1 MRILFAGTP
10 DIAVPTLRS
19 LAEQFEVGAVLTNPD
34 KKGSRGKALLP
45 SAVKQEALALGL
57 PVLQPES
64 LRTEARELVASY
76 GCDTL
81 VCFAYGKIFGPR
93 FLSLFSGEKLN
104 IHPSMLP
111 LLRGPS
117 PIQGAILN
125 QFGSTGISIQ
135 RLAAEMDSGDLLLS
149 EEFALQGDET
159 TQSLTDKVKEK
170 AALLAVEAMKRVSD
184 GSALFVPQ
192 KGEPTYTTL
201 ITREMALIDW
211 NLPAKDIHA
220 LIRTMNPWP
229 KAYTIFEGEILSITS
244 VVGLLKDAGSDPVP
258 PGTVVGT
265 VVSKQKGKGVAIA
278 TGVGLLWV
286 DRLQLEKRK
295 EMDWVSFLPG
305 NRTFLGTKLGYQ

>member
-1 MRILFAGTP
+1 MRILFAGTA
-10 DIAVPTLRS
+10 DIAVPTIRA
-19 LAEQFEVGAVLTNPD
+19 LAGEFEVGAVLTNPD
-34 KKGSRGKALLP
+34 KKGSRGNALLP
-45 SAVKQEALALGL
+45 CAVKEEALELGL

-117 PIQGAILN
+117 PIQGAILS
-125 QFGSTGISIQ
+125 QYGTTGISIQ
-135 RLAAEMDSGDLLLS
+135 RLAPEMDSGDLLVC
-149 EEFALQGDET
+149 EEFLLQGDET
-159 TQSLTDKVKEK
+159 TQVLTDLVKEK
-170 AALLAVEAMKRVSD
+170 AAILAVQAMRSLEQ

-192 KGEPTYTTL
+192 EGEATYTSL

-211 NLPAKDIHA
+211 NLPAKALHA
-220 LIRTMNPWP
+220 LIRAMQPWP
-229 KAYTIFEGEILSITS
+229 KAYTAFGGETLYITS
-244 VVGLLKDAGSDPVP
+244 VVGPLKDAGTDPVP
-258 PGTVVGT
+258 PGIGVGT
-265 VVSKQKGKGVAIA
+265 VVSKQKGKGIAIA
-278 TGVGLLWV
+278 CLDGLLWI

-305 NRTFLGTKLGYQ
+305 NRTFLGTKLG

>member
-1 MRILFAGTP
+1 MRILFAGTA

-19 LAEQFEVGAVLTNPD
+19 LACQFEVGAVLTNPD

-45 SAVKQEALALGL
+45 SAVKEQAIALGL

-64 LRTEARELVASY
+64 LRTEARSLVASY

-125 QFGSTGISIQ
+125 QFETTGISIQ
-135 RLAAEMDSGDLLLS
+135 RLASEMDSGDLLLS

-159 TQSLTDKVKEK
+159 TQSLSDFVKEK
-170 AALLAVEAMKRVSD
+170 AALLAVQAMQMVAD
-184 GSALFVPQ
+184 GSASFVPQ
-192 KGEPTYTTL
+192 TGEATYTTL
-201 ITREMALIDW
+201 IKREMALIDW
-211 NLPAKDIHA
+211 NLPSKAIHA
-220 LIRTMNPWP
+220 LVRAMNPWP
-229 KAYTIFEGEILSITS
+229 KAYTTFEGETLFITS
-244 VVGLLKDAGSDPVP
+244 VVGPLSEAGSDAVP
-258 PGTVVGT
+258 SGTEVGT
-265 VVSKQKGKGVAIA
+265 VVSRQKGKGIAIA
-278 TGVGLLWV
+278 TGDGLLWI

-305 NRTFLGTKLGYQ
+305 NRTFLGTKLG

>member
-10 DIAVPTLRS
+10 EIAVPTLRA
-19 LAEQFEVGAVLTNPD
+19 LAEHFEVGAVLTNAD
-34 KKGSRGKALLP
+34 KKGSRGNALIP
-45 SAVKQEALALGL
+45 SAVKEEAIRLGL
-57 PVLQPES
+57 PVVQPER
-64 LRTEARELVASY
+64 LRTEARDLVASY

-125 QFGSTGISIQ
+125 QYEKTGISIQ
-135 RLAAEMDSGDLLLS
+135 RLAPEMDSGDLLITG
-149 EEFALQGDET
+149 EFMLAGDET
-159 TQSLTDKVKEK
+159 TQTLTDLVKDR
-170 AALLAVEAMKRVSD
+170 AAPLAVEAMTKIAS
-184 GSALFVPQ
+184 GSALFLPQ

-211 NLPAKDIHA
+211 SLPAKTIHA
-220 LIRTMNPWP
+220 LIRGMNPWP
-229 KAYTIFEGEILSITS
+229 KAYTSFAGETLYITS
-244 VVGLLKDAGSDPVP
+244 VVGTLKDAGSDAVP
-258 PGTVVGT
+258 FGTEVGT
-265 VVSKQKGKGVAIA
+265 VVSKQKGRGVAIA
-278 TGVGLLWV
+278 TGDGLLWV
-286 DRLQLEKRK
+286 DRLQREKRK

-305 NRTFLGTKLGYQ
+305 NQTFLGTKLG

>member
-19 LAEQFEVGAVLTNPD
+19 LAKEFEVGAVLTNAD
-34 KKGSRGKALLP
+34 KKGSRGKSLLP
-45 SAVKQEALALGL
+45 SAVKEEALALGI

-93 FLSLFSGEKLN
+93 FLSLFTGEKLN

-125 QFGSTGISIQ
+125 QFGTTGISIQ
-135 RLAAEMDSGDLLLS
+135 RLAPVMDSGDLLVS

-159 TQSLTDKVKEK
+159 TQSLTSLVSEK
-170 AALLAVEAMKRVSD
+170 AARLAVQAMKSVED

-192 KGEPTYTTL
+192 GGKATYTTL

-211 NLPAKDIHA
+211 NLPSRDIHA
-220 LIRTMNPWP
+220 LVRAMNPWP
-229 KAYTIFEGEILSITS
+229 KAYTTFEGETLYVTS
-244 VVGLLKDAGSDPVP
+244 VVGSLKDAGSDAVP
-258 PGTVVGT
+258 SGIEVGT
-265 VVSKQKGKGVAIA
+265 VVSKQKGRGVAIA
-278 TGVGLLWV
+278 TGDGLLWI

-295 EMDWVSFLPG
+295 EMGWVSFLPG
-305 NRTFLGTKLGYQ
+305 NRTFLGTKLG

>member
-10 DIAVPTLRS
+10 DIAVPTLCA

-34 KKGSRGKALLP
+34 KRGPRGKALLP
-45 SAVKQEALALGL
+45 SAVKEAALTLGL

-64 LRTEARELVASY
+64 LRTEGRELVASY

-104 IHPSMLP
+104 IHPSLLP

-125 QFGSTGISIQ
+125 QFDTTGISIQ
-135 RLAAEMDSGDLLLS
+135 RLASEMDSGDLLKT
-149 EEFALQGDET
+149 EAFALQGDET
-159 TQSLTDKVKEK
+159 TQSLSDLVKDK
-170 AALLAVEAMKRVSD
+170 AAHLAVQAIGSIVD

-192 KGEPTYTTL
+192 KGEATYTTL
-201 ITREMALIDW
+201 ISREMGLIDW
-211 NLPAKDIHA
+211 NLPAKALHA
-220 LIRTMNPWP
+220 LIRTMQPWP
-229 KAYTIFEGEILSITS
+229 KAYTFFEGETLYVTS
-244 VVGLLKDAGSDPVP
+244 VSGLLKDAGSDPVP
-258 PGTVVGT
+258 NGTSVGT
-265 VVSKQKGKGVAIA
+265 VVSKEKDKGIAIA
-278 TGVGLLWV
+278 TGEGLLWI

-295 EMDWVSFLPG
+295 EMDGASFLPG
-305 NRTFLGTKLGYQ
+305 NRTFLGTKLG

>member
-1 MRILFAGTP
+1 MRILFAGTA
-10 DIAVPTLRS
+10 DIAVPTLRA

-45 SAVKQEALALGL
+45 SAVKEEALALGL

-64 LRTEARELVASY
+64 LRTEARSLVASY

-125 QFGSTGISIQ
+125 QYETTGISIQ
-135 RLAAEMDSGDLLLS
+135 RLAPEMDSGDLLAS
-149 EEFALQGDET
+149 EQFPLQGDET
-159 TQSLTDKVKEK
+159 TLSLTDLVKEK
-170 AALLAVEAMKRVSD
+170 AAFLAVDALMKVAE
-184 GSALFVPQ
+184 GSARFVPQ
-192 KGEPTYTTL
+192 RGEPTYTSL
-201 ITREMALIDW
+201 ITREMASIDW
-211 NLPAKDIHA
+211 NLPAKVLHS
-220 LIRTMNPWP
+220 LIRAMQPWP
-229 KAYTIFEGEILSITS
+229 KAHTTFDGETLYITS
-244 VVGLLKDAGSDPVP
+244 VVGSLKDAGTDAAP
-258 PGTVVGT
+258 PDIGVGT
-265 VVSKQKGKGVAIA
+265 VVSKQKGKGIAIA
-278 TGVGLLWV
+278 CGDGLLWI

-295 EMDWVSFLPG
+295 EMDWASFLPG
-305 NRTFLGTKLGYQ
+305 NRTFLGTKLG